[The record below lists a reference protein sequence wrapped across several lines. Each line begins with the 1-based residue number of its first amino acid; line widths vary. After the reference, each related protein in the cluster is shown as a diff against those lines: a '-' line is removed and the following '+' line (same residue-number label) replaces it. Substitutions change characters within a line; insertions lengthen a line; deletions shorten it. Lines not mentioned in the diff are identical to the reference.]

1 MAECEGAGEGR
12 EGGRGRQRK
21 INRRRRRHGWFD
33 ERSTPSF
40 PDLSTFPPS
49 LFRHDSHRPQVQYP
63 TTSLLDQRQRVTSD
77 GSRWNSQFIRKC
89 CWNPFDDSRGFKGS
103 HAVRTIINLILLSLL
118 TLRLCRMITL
128 LVTSASPSLSL
139 LTVSAPSTAH
149 TIVET
154 STFRTIF
161 ITIPSA
167 LSLDF
172 ASAFGQALLFL
183 FLLTF
188 FAFLGLYE
196 FYRFTGGWQG
206 PKGVVRRGETDL
218 GEGYDREDLHVRKKR
233 FRDRKGWRIAVT
245 FFLTSIYLPLS
256 KLSLSALF
264 WERGYWPSELLG
276 TDPLDDRCFTTI
288 PRGGGKG
295 FNSAIAIFPVA
306 LCVLGLLSC
315 WFPIR
320 MYGIVQS
327 SRPSVDRFTELG
339 EVRRDRKGECE
350 SLAFDIAVLAD
361 GSCR

>member
-1 MAECEGAGEGR
+1 
-12 EGGRGRQRK
+12 
-21 INRRRRRHGWFD
+21 
-33 ERSTPSF
+33 
-40 PDLSTFPPS
+40 
-49 LFRHDSHRPQVQYP
+49 
-63 TTSLLDQRQRVTSD
+63 
-77 GSRWNSQFIRKC
+77 
-89 CWNPFDDSRGFKGS
+89 
-103 HAVRTIINLILLSLL
+103 
-118 TLRLCRMITL
+118 MITL

-315 WFPIR
+315 WFPMR

-327 SRPSVDRFTELG
+327 SRPSIDRFTELG
-339 EVRRDRKGECE
+339 EVRRDRKGECKCLCSIRTRMMANR
-350 SLAFDIAVLAD
+350 SLQQMNDYSTLILHHTPSSTENTDENGQLFELFTWP
-361 GSCR
+361 

>member
-1 MAECEGAGEGR
+1 
-12 EGGRGRQRK
+12 
-21 INRRRRRHGWFD
+21 
-33 ERSTPSF
+33 
-40 PDLSTFPPS
+40 
-49 LFRHDSHRPQVQYP
+49 
-63 TTSLLDQRQRVTSD
+63 
-77 GSRWNSQFIRKC
+77 
-89 CWNPFDDSRGFKGS
+89 
-103 HAVRTIINLILLSLL
+103 
-118 TLRLCRMITL
+118 MITL

-139 LTVSAPSTAH
+139 LTVSAPSTTH
-149 TIVET
+149 SLVET
-154 STFRTIF
+154 STFRTLF

-206 PKGVVRRGETDL
+206 PTGVVRRGETDL

-276 TDPLDDRCFTTI
+276 TEPSNDRCFTTI
-288 PRGGGKG
+288 PTGGKG
-295 FNSAIAIFPVA
+295 FNSAIVIFPVA
-306 LCVLGLLSC
+306 LCVLGILAIWLPC
-315 WFPIR
+315 R
-320 MYGIVQS
+320 MYRIVQNS
-327 SRPSVDRFTELG
+327 KPTVDRFTELG
-339 EVRRDRKGECE
+339 ELRRDRKGECE
-350 SLAFDIAVLAD
+350 SFFSLYVR
-361 GSCR
+361 C